1 MESKNKKLKKN
12 QEKDERE
19 IPDLDRLSS
28 LPDSILAHVLSFL
41 DTRSAIKTS
50 ILSKRYQHLWTLS
63 PCLDFSFSDYQ
74 TDRYESYDGRAF
86 SPVKNSSLASFESS
100 VNRVLRLR
108 EHSNLV
114 KFRLSLH
121 KDVGSSFLDNCIRYA
136 ADHKVQHL
144 RIRGFVKQNPVAL
157 PKSLLDSSSL
167 VSLHLHNATSNSI
180 EMPKSATL
188 PNLKLLRLKNFEF
201 CDRNFNGEFFL
212 GCPNLETLVLGKCS
226 IRPGNKLR
234 VLDVNCLNLKNLE
247 IRYWR
252 SPWKCFDEHVINVR
266 APKLLLFLF
275 QGHLARV
282 SFDCGLPC
290 VKEACVDL
298 SFPTAC
304 FMANTGDRKRK
315 TSDGLIGMLRQMC
328 NVSLLSL
335 SSRTLEVMAEPPDL
349 QGRAPIIFENLRLI
363 RFTASARNKY
373 VEVKMSVDTV
383 KWLLAMVADDVLIFD
398 LSKEKK
404 PLPESSKAKKK
415 ESRNIAVAAH
425 VIHFLLESSPS
436 LELFGVEIPKES
448 SGQE

>member
-1 MESKNKKLKKN
+1 MNSKNKKSKKN
-12 QEKDERE
+12 QYKD
-19 IPDLDRLSS
+19 DRLSS
-28 LPDSILAHVLSFL
+28 LPDSILAHILSFL

-50 ILSKRYQHLWTLS
+50 VLSKRYQLLWTLS

-74 TDRYESYDGRAF
+74 TDQVKSYDGLAF
-86 SPVKNSSLASFESS
+86 SPVTNNSLASFEAY
-100 VNRVLRLR
+100 VNRVLQMR
-108 EHSNLV
+108 EHSKLV

-121 KDVGSSFLDNCIRYA
+121 KDVGSLFMANCIRYA

-144 RIRGFVKQNPVAL
+144 KVRGFVKENPVAL
-157 PKSLLDSSSL
+157 PKSLLNSSSL
-167 VSLHLHNATSNSI
+167 ISLHLHNATSNSI

-188 PNLKLLRLKNFEF
+188 PNLKILRLKNFEF

-212 GCPNLETLVLGKCS
+212 GCPNLESLVLGKCS

-252 SPWKCFDEHVINVR
+252 SPWKCFDEHMINLR
-266 APKLLLFLF
+266 APKLVCFLF

-282 SFDCGLPC
+282 NFDSGLLC
-290 VKEACVDL
+290 VKEASIDL

-304 FMANTGDRKRK
+304 FMANAGDRKQK

-328 NVSLLSL
+328 NVRLLSL
-335 SSRTLEVMAEPPDL
+335 SLRTLEAMADPPDI

-373 VEVKMSVDTV
+373 MEVKMPVETV
-383 KWLLAMVADDVLIFD
+383 KKLLERVANDVLIFD
-398 LSKEKK
+398 GSKEKK
-404 PLPESSKAKKK
+404 LLPESSKAKKK
-415 ESRNIAVAAH
+415 ESRNIAVPAH
-425 VIHFLLESSPS
+425 VMHFLLQSSPS